1 MLVLDY
7 HSGRS
12 RWCTWFGESTR
23 RRSARLVEWRA
34 WSKSRPSF
42 ITTLATAASS
52 RSTFNGG
59 TVPGEN
65 NVVVLE
71 WTDEALMSPMRGGND
86 LPQAALQVGAQVRE
100 YIEDQRI
107 EFMELLTPDKM
118 MDV

>member
-1 MLVLDY
+1 MYLVRRIYKTKAGEARRVASLVQKQAQLY
-7 HSGRS
+7 HDAGHRS
-12 RWCTWFGESTR
+12 EFK
-23 RRSARLVEWRA
+23 VY
-34 WSKSRPSF
+34 
-42 ITTLATAASS
+42 
-52 RSTFNGG
+52 FNGG

-100 YIEDQRI
+100 YIENQRI
-107 EFMELLTPDKM
+107 EFMELLTPDKA